1 MRSILS
7 NSPYKVQLGMIWQTI
22 ATEIQVLSA
31 CETDVLNRSGR
42 DKSGCMDHFMPV
54 FYEE

>member
-42 DKSGCMDHFMPV
+42 DKSGCMNHFMPV